1 MTMGSRSRISI
12 AILFIVAFTAGI
24 LSATMGA
31 NWFGAG
37 DRVGTPATARVT
49 SPLTD
54 VSAATF
60 DEAFVTTAERIK
72 NSVVQIRSEQVRKLP
87 GGQMANPFEGTPFG
101 DFFRM
106 PDQQPREF
114 RSEALGSGVII
125 RENGYIVTNNHVVD
139 GAEEL
144 QVVLDD
150 GTFHDAKVVGKD
162 AESDL
167 AVIRIEKD
175 GLAAV
180 PFGDISKVRV
190 GQWVMAFGS
199 PLSAELGN
207 TVTSG
212 IVSALHRTSRNLSA
226 LNLFASFIQTDAA
239 INPGNSGGPLVN
251 LAGELIGINSAIY
264 SRSGGSQGIGF
275 AIPVDVVERVSR
287 QLIESGTVERGFL
300 GVNFDAVSPALAQAV
315 GVPRGAA
322 QVTSVTADSPAAEAG
337 LREGDVITD
346 VNGRELRSAEELR
359 TTIGNMAPG
368 DRVTLSVRRD
378 GDRVEIPVKLGRRS
392 EFIQETAAAAPEADD
407 KGVEAMGLSLRTL
420 DAQAAEQLGLP
431 SSTRGVQVTDLDQA
445 SDAWRNAELRPGDVI
460 VEADRKTIRTAE
472 DFRDVVAAATPGKPF
487 MVKVIRAS
495 NGTTRTFLT
504 ALTRPE

>member
-1 MTMGSRSRISI
+1 MSMGFKGRISVT
-12 AILFIVAFTAGI
+12 ILLVVTFTAGI

-37 DRVGTPATARVT
+37 ERVGTPAIAGVPT
-49 SPLTD
+49 PLTD

-60 DEAFVTTAERIK
+60 DEAFVTTAERI
-72 NSVVQIRSEQVRKLP
+72 NRSVVQIRSEQVRRLP
-87 GGQMANPFEGTPFG
+87 GGQGSNPFEGSPFG

-106 PDQQPREF
+106 PDQQPQEF
-114 RSEALGSGVII
+114 RSEALGSGVIV

-144 QVVLDD
+144 QVVLVD
-150 GTFHDAKVVGKD
+150 GTFHDATVVGKD

-167 AVIRIEKD
+167 AVIRIEKE
-175 GLAAV
+175 GLPAV

-199 PLSAELGN
+199 PLSTELGN

-251 LAGELIGINSAIY
+251 LAGELIGLNSAIY

-275 AIPVDVVERVSR
+275 AIPVDLVERVSR

-315 GVPRGAA
+315 GVARGAA
-322 QVTSVTADSPAAEAG
+322 QVTSVTASSPAAEAG

-378 GDRVEIPVKLGRRS
+378 GDRIEIPVKLGRRA
-392 EFIQETAAAAPEADD
+392 EFINETASAAPAAVDD
-407 KGVEAMGLSLRTL
+407 GLDAMGLTLRSLET
-420 DAQAAEQLGLP
+420 QGAEQLGLP
-431 SSTRGVQVTDLDQA
+431 GGTGGVQLTDVDQN

-460 VEADRKTIRTAE
+460 VEANRVTIRTVD
-472 DFRDVVAAATPGKPF
+472 DFRQVVAAATPGKPF

-495 NGTTRTFLT
+495 NGTSRTFLT